1 MLHHILY
8 DGAHELQPIR
18 YLIMLETSDSEAA
31 WQADKMALAL
41 RITTRRLSPLV
52 SVRLATGEA
61 GSGSGKVFYLRLNLY
76 FDILRVIFQY

>member
-1 MLHHILY
+1 
-8 DGAHELQPIR
+8 
-18 YLIMLETSDSEAA
+18 
-31 WQADKMALAL
+31 MALAL